1 MKTCSLEYI
10 NKIGKNVL
18 NVQSE
23 QLQPLF
29 ESLKVADCIVCGG
42 SGRSLY
48 SLNTAISQIAK
59 IKEPKVVISPDD
71 AGFPGRNLFS
81 AAYELERRYNNIILL
96 INSGSGE
103 TGDPKILAEDLGQ
116 YIAKTGSKKFFMG
129 LITSNPYSSIAKTV
143 EKQGCTVRVEGRKKG
158 ATLEEYSETGIMGDM
173 FELSSL
179 YLIQAMC
186 EVINLNKGIDKV
198 FDLLEQ
204 EFPLIGEI
212 IDSNIDTKAYLSVLD
227 LLERRSDLFIGGKG
241 TANEV
246 AKMTAIRLFH
256 IKKPLGDNVYIAR
269 GVNTP
274 RPRAG
279 DLEILISYSG
289 ETKSILRWCK
299 TFRNLGGTVLAII
312 GTKDSTLE
320 KMSDYSIIMEE
331 EVMKGQPRRFYA
343 RAAYVLSPL
352 PVLLTQRLGERGF
365 KLPEY
370 VLNWYHSIIQ

>member
-1 MKTCSLEYI
+1 
-10 NKIGKNVL
+10 
-18 NVQSE
+18 
-23 QLQPLF
+23 
-29 ESLKVADCIVCGG
+29 LKVADCIVCGG

-103 TGDPKILAEDLGQ
+103 SGDPKILAEDLNK
-116 YIAKTGSKKFFMG
+116 YISKTGSKKFFMG
-129 LITSNPYSSIAKTV
+129 LITSNPHSSIAKTIK
-143 EKQGCTVRVEGRKKG
+143 KQGCTVRVEGRKKG
-158 ATLEEYSETGIMGDM
+158 ETLEEYSETGIMGDM

-186 EVINLNKGIDKV
+186 EIINQNKGVDKV
-198 FDLLEQ
+198 FDLLEK

-212 IDSNIDTKAYLSVLD
+212 IDSNIDTEAYRSVLD

-289 ETKSILRWCK
+289 ETKSIIRWCE
-299 TFRNLGGTVLAII
+299 TFRNLGGTVLSII
-312 GTKDSTLE
+312 GTKNSTLE
-320 KMSDYSIIMEE
+320 KMSDYSIIIEE
-331 EVMKGQPRRFYA
+331 DVMKGQPRRFYT
-343 RAAYVLSPL
+343 RATYVLSPL

-370 VLNWYHSIIQ
+370 ILDWYHSIIQ